1 MEKNRFFRTCL
12 ILSEIF
18 SVWYI
23 SSAFLLYQTRLGETL
38 TGFTQTAFVLYTRF
52 FADPM
57 PFAAVQVVWLPIAV
71 SIFAVVV
78 SVCAKHSSR
87 SERLAFVS
95 AAADCRRTWNHQNM
109 DIPDR
114 EHRYRGVCIRHIRQ
128 YALLRGVDCLYCGG
142 ANALNGSIE
151 ML

>member
-23 SSAFLLYQTRLGETL
+23 SSAFLLYKTRLGETL

-71 SIFAVVV
+71 SVFAVVV

-87 SERLAFVS
+87 SERLAFVLPPLIAGVLGIIKIWTFPTVNIDTEACAFGTLDS
-95 AAADCRRTWNHQNM
+95 MLCYAAW
-109 DIPDR
+109 I
-114 EHRYRGVCIRHIRQ
+114 VCTAAVQMR
-128 YALLRGVDCLYCGG
+128 
-142 ANALNGSIE
+142 
-151 ML
+151 